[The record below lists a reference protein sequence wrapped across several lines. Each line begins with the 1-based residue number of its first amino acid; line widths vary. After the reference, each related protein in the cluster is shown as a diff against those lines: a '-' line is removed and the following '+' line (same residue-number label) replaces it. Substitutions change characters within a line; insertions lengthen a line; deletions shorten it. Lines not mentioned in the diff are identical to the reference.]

1 MVNQEILELCQAMWD
16 EGDVHEVR
24 LKGEGTL
31 ALIYDVVF
39 KVPSPPPD
47 DSPAYFLMELEG
59 DLDSDL
65 VLEAEELVQV
75 YPKKIEVQVWEKFRN
90 VEEDAK

>member
-1 MVNQEILELCQAMWD
+1 MVNQEILALCQAMWD
-16 EGDVHEVR
+16 EGKVHEVR
-24 LKGEGTL
+24 LKGEGTM

-39 KVPSPPPD
+39 KVPSTIPD

-65 VLEAEELVQV
+65 ELSAEDLVQV

-90 VEEDAK
+90 IEEGAK

>member
-1 MVNQEILELCQAMWD
+1 MVNQEILALCQAMWD
-16 EGDVHEVR
+16 GGKVHEVQ
-24 LKGEGTL
+24 LKGEGTM

-39 KVPSPPPD
+39 KVPSTIPD

-59 DLDSDL
+59 DLDSSL
-65 VLEAEELVQV
+65 ELEAEDLVQV

-90 VEEDAK
+90 IKEGAK

>member
-1 MVNQEILELCQAMWD
+1 MVNQEILALCQAMWD
-16 EGDVHEVR
+16 EGEAHEIR
-24 LKGEGTL
+24 LRGEGTM

-39 KVPSPPPD
+39 KVPSTIPD

-59 DLDSDL
+59 DLDSVL

-75 YPKKIEVQVWEKFRN
+75 YPKKIEVQVWEKFYN
-90 VEEDAK
+90 KT

>member
-1 MVNQEILELCQAMWD
+1 MVNQEILALCQAIWD
-16 EGDVHEVR
+16 EGDVYEVR
-24 LKGEGTL
+24 LKREGTM

-39 KVPSPPPD
+39 KVPSTLPD

-65 VLEAEELVQV
+65 ELSAESLVQV

-90 VEEDAK
+90 IEEGAK

>member
-1 MVNQEILELCQAMWD
+1 MVDQEILALCQAMWD
-16 EGDVHEVR
+16 EGKVHEVR
-24 LKGEGTL
+24 LKGEGTM

-39 KVPSPPPD
+39 KVPSTLPD

-65 VLEAEELVQV
+65 VLSAEELVQV
-75 YPKKIEVQVWEKFRN
+75 YPKKIEVQVWEKFH
-90 VEEDAK
+90 VIHD

>member
-1 MVNQEILELCQAMWD
+1 MVNQEVLALCQAMWD
-16 EGDVHEVR
+16 EGKVHEVR
-24 LKGEGTL
+24 LKGEGTM

-39 KVPSPPPD
+39 KVPSTLPD

-65 VLEAEELVQV
+65 VLVAEDLVQV
-75 YPKKIEVQVWEKFRN
+75 YPKKIEFQVWERFHNKT
-90 VEEDAK
+90 

>member
-1 MVNQEILELCQAMWD
+1 MVNQEILALCQAMWD
-16 EGDVHEVR
+16 EGKVHEVR
-24 LKGEGTL
+24 LKREGTM

-39 KVPSPPPD
+39 KVPSALPD

-65 VLEAEELVQV
+65 VLEAEGLVQV
-75 YPKKIEVQVWEKFRN
+75 YPKKVEVQVLEKFRN
-90 VEEDAK
+90 IEDGEK